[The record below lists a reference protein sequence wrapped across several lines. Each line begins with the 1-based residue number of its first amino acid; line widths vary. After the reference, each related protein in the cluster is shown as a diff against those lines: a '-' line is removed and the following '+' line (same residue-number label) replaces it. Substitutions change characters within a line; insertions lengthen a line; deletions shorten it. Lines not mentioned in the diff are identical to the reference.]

1 MEERRGM
8 MIEGKMIAKIDRVLA
23 FCNVY
28 PKSHPSSRYS
38 LNAAAYTHHTLST
51 WLCPLAVFFYC
62 IANGRVSNCW
72 VTALCLKVYNEYVF
86 LKHGKRHYCY

>member
-1 MEERRGM
+1 
-8 MIEGKMIAKIDRVLA
+8 MIAKIDRVLA

-38 LNAAAYTHHTLST
+38 LNAAAYMPHKLST
-51 WLCPLAVFFYC
+51 WLCPSAVFFYC

-72 VTALCLKVYNEYVF
+72 VTALCLKVCNECV
-86 LKHGKRHYCY
+86 LETWKETLLLLIHTVPVEVSP